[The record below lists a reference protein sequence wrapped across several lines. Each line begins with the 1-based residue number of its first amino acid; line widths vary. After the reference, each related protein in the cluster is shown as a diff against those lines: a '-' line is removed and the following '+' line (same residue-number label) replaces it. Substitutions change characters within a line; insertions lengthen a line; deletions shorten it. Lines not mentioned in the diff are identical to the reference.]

1 MTPGAG
7 GKGGWVYIMASQPNG
22 VLYVDVTTDLTRRVY
37 GHRGGMIPG
46 FTKRYG
52 VKRLVWFEQHEEIAA
67 AIKRE
72 KVIKNWPQRAWR
84 VRLIV
89 AENPDWDDLYERIL

>member
-1 MTPGAG
+1 
-7 GKGGWVYIMASQPNG
+7 MASQPNG
-22 VLYVDVTTDLTRRVY
+22 VLYVGVTADLTRRVY
-37 GHRGGMIPG
+37 EHREWIVAG

-52 VKRLVWFEQHEEIAA
+52 VKRLVWFERHEDIAA

-72 KVIKNWPQRAWR
+72 KAIKNWPQRAWR

-89 AENPDWDDLYERIL
+89 AENPAWDDLYERIL